1 MTSLLS
7 YTLQKLQHRGV
18 VATTGLDVD
27 TKESIKRL
35 THLVETQEQFK
46 GYICPRKNSDT
57 IEELDEEGSAI
68 VVFDASNCDI
78 VDIAVSVFERCGH
91 VVLNT
96 IHSDGNGSFSIVIS
110 DSDIDVP
117 INTTEPYYE
126 YNTRKRNEYRSSAS
140 PSPSP
145 SPSPQPSPS
154 PSPQP
159 SPSPSPQPS
168 PSPSPQPSPQ
178 PSPSPSPEPSPSP
191 SPVKRRLKDHQ
202 RKNPRDFYIRFRP
215 WSKPE
220 LAACSRRNGGKT
232 YNEDLGKVTKPQILL
247 ELSEH
252 CSKKVREGVAIN
264 FRRLE

>member
-168 PSPSPQPSPQ
+168 PQ